1 MKKHVY
7 KQHISIFEVYLLIKC
22 DHEWT
27 CLLFTDLRASR
38 TTRVGWE
45 GGIYVSMYF
54 KIWRSGWEI
63 LPITLC
69 PFLHFV
75 HWPRELIL
83 NQSFTLYLIYPLP
96 HPLSTSQPLYTSDK
110 IRFQD
115 VVTFFSMTLLTASLL
130 CRVGMT
136 VMGAIQKSGTENPFK

>member
-1 MKKHVY
+1 MKKDVY
-7 KQHISIFEVYLLIKC
+7 KQHISIFEVYLLVKC

-63 LPITLC
+63 LLC

-83 NQSFTLYLIYPLP
+83 NQSFILYLIYPLP
-96 HPLSTSQPLYTSDK
+96 HPLSTSQPLHTSDK

-115 VVTFFSMTLLTASLL
+115 VVTFFSMTLLTVSLL

-136 VMGAIQKSGTENPFK
+136 VMGAIQKGGTENPFK